1 MLKKITINTIIYGIG
16 PQLPKFANLLILP
29 LITPFLTTV
38 DFGIYGVSQAYVLL
52 FQNLKTL
59 GLDAILVNS
68 YVKRP
73 KLFRPIWQVLFGVM
87 IINSIIL
94 SLLLAIV
101 LYFSFREEIGD
112 DILSFILL
120 NCIPLMLFSSA
131 EVIYFRLY
139 QLKENASAGSGRIVL
154 AGAVNVF
161 ITYYGIVYL
170 NLDYMGWI
178 WALFLSGL
186 TSFLVSIYPI
196 WKEKIFPVFKLK
208 LTIVRG
214 SLSIS
219 MPLIPHYYSRFI
231 LNSSDR
237 LIFDILEQDVNRVGL
252 YNAAYSIGN
261 YYNIVTTAF
270 KRAVSPTVVKLLKK
284 NNLESI
290 NTLKKIFSLFS
301 TILLALTFISSIWS
315 KEIIFLLFKNDSFQ
329 DIYYVTIWIFMTYNY
344 LPIHMSAHQV
354 MVFHEKTSQLW
365 LRAVIAIFFNTILN
379 FTLIP
384 IFGVNVAVIV
394 SFCSYYIMA
403 LSTYTL
409 SDFKDIKMVLMPPLK
424 WCLFTIVLTIMAL
437 FVVDYSQFFK
447 LLISIAVLISVLLF
461 LSRRISLLNFKV

>member
-101 LYFSFREEIGD
+101 LYFSFREEVGD

-139 QLKENASAGSGRIVL
+139 QLKENASAVSGRIVL

-196 WKEKIFPVFKLK
+196 WKEKIFPCF
-208 LTIVRG
+208 
-214 SLSIS
+214 
-219 MPLIPHYYSRFI
+219 YY
-231 LNSSDR
+231 
-237 LIFDILEQDVNRVGL
+237 
-252 YNAAYSIGN
+252 
-261 YYNIVTTAF
+261 
-270 KRAVSPTVVKLLKK
+270 
-284 NNLESI
+284 
-290 NTLKKIFSLFS
+290 
-301 TILLALTFISSIWS
+301 
-315 KEIIFLLFKNDSFQ
+315 
-329 DIYYVTIWIFMTYNY
+329 
-344 LPIHMSAHQV
+344 
-354 MVFHEKTSQLW
+354 
-365 LRAVIAIFFNTILN
+365 
-379 FTLIP
+379 
-384 IFGVNVAVIV
+384 
-394 SFCSYYIMA
+394 
-403 LSTYTL
+403 
-409 SDFKDIKMVLMPPLK
+409 
-424 WCLFTIVLTIMAL
+424 WCRQYM
-437 FVVDYSQFFK
+437 
-447 LLISIAVLISVLLF
+447 
-461 LSRRISLLNFKV
+461 